1 MFKILITGRNF
12 GAVSKDDYN
21 YFLDR
26 GYEILPNPCA
36 GRVPSE
42 DELCEMIVDA
52 DAILIGNDRIT
63 ARVMDHAKHLK
74 VINKSGIGV
83 DNIDIPAATARG
95 IAVTNVPGTTA
106 NSVAEL
112 AMGFILNISKLITYT
127 NRRVVS
133 GMWPLDRG
141 NDLCGKTLGIIGFG
155 RIGQRIAKFA
165 NAFDMKVMAYDPYFN
180 TKAADSLNV
189 QQATLD
195 EITEQC
201 DYITLHVP
209 KTRETENL
217 FDAERISRMKKGS
230 YLINAA
236 RGGIVDEDALYDAL
250 MRGHL
255 AGAAVD
261 VLAQEPPVE
270 RPKLYDCENFLIT
283 SHSGGNS
290 NYSVAMTCKVS
301 AENIIA
307 VLEGQQCHN
316 VVNAKELGQ
325 K

>member
-1 MFKILITGRNF
+1 MK
-12 GAVSKDDYN
+12 
-21 YFLDR
+21 
-26 GYEILPNPCA
+26 LPSSVTTSPCM
-36 GRVPSE
+36 S
-42 DELCEMIVDA
+42 
-52 DAILIGNDRIT
+52 
-63 ARVMDHAKHLK
+63 
-74 VINKSGIGV
+74 
-83 DNIDIPAATARG
+83 
-95 IAVTNVPGTTA
+95 
-106 NSVAEL
+106 
-112 AMGFILNISKLITYT
+112 
-127 NRRVVS
+127 
-133 GMWPLDRG
+133 
-141 NDLCGKTLGIIGFG
+141 
-155 RIGQRIAKFA
+155 
-165 NAFDMKVMAYDPYFN
+165 
-180 TKAADSLNV
+180 
-189 QQATLD
+189 
-195 EITEQC
+195 
-201 DYITLHVP
+201 P

-290 NYSVAMTCKVS
+290 NDSVAMTCKVS